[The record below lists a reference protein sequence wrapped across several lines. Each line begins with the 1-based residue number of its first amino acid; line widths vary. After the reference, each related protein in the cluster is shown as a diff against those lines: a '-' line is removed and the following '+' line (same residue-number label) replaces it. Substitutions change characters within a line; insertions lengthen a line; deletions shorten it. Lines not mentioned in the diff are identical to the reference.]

1 MTAPLRIALLG
12 ASGRMGQA
20 LAALI
25 EENAELTVSGS
36 WSRDAASLAGALAG
50 ADVAIDFTDGE
61 TVAVVAA
68 ATVRAGVPL
77 VTGTTGL
84 TADAEAALAS
94 AAQQIPV
101 LQDGNMS
108 LGIHVMT
115 FLVQQA
121 AARLPGYDIEISET
135 HHRDKR
141 DAPSGT
147 ALKLGAAITSARSLD
162 ATPKARIG
170 ADQLRGDGEI
180 GYAVTRGGSVIGEH
194 SVAFLGDH
202 DRLEIHHAASDRRLF
217 AAGALAAAR
226 WLVDQQAGHYSMA
239 ALFAVT

>member
-12 ASGRMGQA
+12 ASGRMGRA
-20 LAALI
+20 LAAKI
-25 EENAELTVSGS
+25 ESDPELTVAGS
-36 WSRDAASLAGALAG
+36 WSRDAAALPGALTG

-61 TVAVVAA
+61 TVADVAA
-68 ATVRAGVPL
+68 AAMRARVPL

-84 TADAEAALAS
+84 TRSAEDVLAN
-94 AAQQIPV
+94 AAQHIPV

-115 FLVQQA
+115 YLVQQA

-147 ALKLGAAITSARSLD
+147 ALKLGDAITSARALD

-170 ADQLRGDGEI
+170 ADKPRGDGEV
-180 GYAVTRGGSVIGEH
+180 GYAVTRGGTVVGEH
-194 SVAFLGDH
+194 SVAFFGDH
-202 DRLEIHHAASDRRLF
+202 DRLEIHHAASDRGLF

-226 WLVDQQAGHYSMA
+226 WLVKQPPGHYSMA
-239 ALFAVT
+239 ALFAAT

>member
-1 MTAPLRIALLG
+1 
-12 ASGRMGQA
+12 MGQA
-20 LAALI
+20 LEALI
-25 EENAELTVSGS
+25 DADPELAVSGS
-36 WSRDAASLAGALAG
+36 WSRDATALAGALAD

-61 TVAVVAA
+61 TVADVATSA
-68 ATVRAGVPL
+68 MHAGVPL

-84 TADAEAALAS
+84 TAGAEDALTRAV
-94 AAQQIPV
+94 QHIPV

-121 AARLPGYDIEISET
+121 AARLTGYDIEISET

-147 ALKLGAAITSARSLD
+147 ALKLGAAISAARALD

-170 ADQLRGDGEI
+170 ADQARGDGEI
-180 GYAVTRGGSVIGEH
+180 GYAVTRGGAVIGEH

-202 DRLEIHHAASDRRLF
+202 DRLEIRHAASDRRLF

-226 WLVDQQAGHYSMA
+226 WLVNQPAGLYSMA
-239 ALFAVT
+239 ALFAET

>member
-1 MTAPLRIALLG
+1 MTTPLRITLLG

-20 LAALI
+20 LTALVD
-25 EENAELTVSGS
+25 ADSELTLSGS
-36 WSRDAASLAGALAG
+36 WSRDATALSGALAG

-61 TVAVVAA
+61 TVATVATA
-68 ATVRAGVPL
+68 ATQARVPL

-94 AAQQIPV
+94 AAQEIPV

-147 ALKLGAAITSARSLD
+147 ALKLGAAISSARALD
-162 ATPKARIG
+162 ATPRARIG
-170 ADQLRGDGEI
+170 ADQTRDDGEI
-180 GYAVTRGGSVIGEH
+180 GYAVTRGGAVIGEH
-194 SVAFLGDH
+194 SVAFLGNH
-202 DRLEIHHAASDRRLF
+202 DRLEIHHAATDRRLF

-226 WLVDQQAGHYSMA
+226 WLVNQPAGHYSMA
-239 ALFAVT
+239 ALFAET